1 MYDMSPLKAS
11 IAVIPAQAG
20 AVVGAKV
27 LAAKAIRRDA
37 VKHPSPNSGLSE
49 AGVAGALHVQLGGL
63 NYYGGIASHRATM
76 GDPIEP
82 LTAAHIPKTAS
93 MVYMVTLLFAVAVT
107 VLGTNGFQRFW
118 GM

>member
-1 MYDMSPLKAS
+1 MNIVQLHTFVAIGSSKELC
-11 IAVIPAQAG
+11 G
-20 AVVGAKV
+20 GTHVGRTGD
-27 LAAKAIRRDA
+27 I
-37 VKHPSPNSGLSE
+37 GLFKIVSE

-76 GDPIEP
+76 GDPLEP
-82 LTAAHIPKTAS
+82 LTAAHISKTAS